1 MATNIDKDA
10 LTDSISQL
18 ITQKV
23 LVNKKT
29 PNGYDSLYLRNFDQR
44 EIENISETKSD
55 EKDDDSVQTLTPNT
69 PKETPQFPIKSET
82 SLLQNVKQ
90 IPKHSAQQ
98 ETLSFEQF
106 ETLLRRHL
114 ENRLTYYKK
123 NLNHTLKKS
132 VKQLS
137 MLSKSKH

>member
-1 MATNIDKDA
+1 MATHIDKDA

-29 PNGYDSLYLRNFDQR
+29 PNGYDSFYVRNFDQR

-55 EKDDDSVQTLTPNT
+55 DKDGDSVQTLTPNT

-82 SLLQNVKQ
+82 PLLQNVKQ
-90 IPKHSAQQ
+90 IPKPSAQQ

-106 ETLLRRHL
+106 ETLLTRHL
-114 ENRLTYYKK
+114 ENRLT
-123 NLNHTLKKS
+123 S
-132 VKQLS
+132 IQDEFE
-137 MLSKSKH
+137 